1 MPNYIANEINFSG
14 NKDAIEKV
22 INAIQSDDG
31 QNCIDFKHT
40 SIQKTNEYISKRSV
54 IKIINHAKN
63 AKAIYCPAEYNPC
76 EMILKDINKLNVI
89 VKK

>member
-1 MPNYIANEINFSG
+1 MTKNR
-14 NKDAIEKV
+14 
-22 INAIQSDDG
+22 
-31 QNCIDFKHT
+31 KHA

>member
-1 MPNYIANEINFSG
+1 M
-14 NKDAIEKV
+14 V
-22 INAIQSDDG
+22 IDMTENR
-31 QNCIDFKHT
+31 KHT
-40 SIQKTNEYISKRSV
+40 SIQSIQKTNEYISKRSV

-76 EMILKDINKLNVI
+76 EMILNDINKLNVI

>member
-31 QNCIDFKHT
+31 QNCIDF
-40 SIQKTNEYISKRSV
+40 N
-54 IKIINHAKN
+54 KIIPMPK
-63 AKAIYCPAEYNPC
+63 
-76 EMILKDINKLNVI
+76 ILTSLAAVLLTLH
-89 VKK
+89 

>member
-31 QNCIDFKHT
+31 QNCIDF
-40 SIQKTNEYISKRSV
+40 N
-54 IKIINHAKN
+54 KIIPMPKS
-63 AKAIYCPAEYNPC
+63 
-76 EMILKDINKLNVI
+76 LDVT
-89 VKK
+89 